1 MISIL
6 VWLVFGFIA
15 GSVAEWL
22 WPPAKPRSRFQT
34 IGIGIAGSVCGGL
47 VGSILTGSYYAPAGF
62 VLSVAGAVLCNYVCH
77 MLEEVQP

>member
-1 MISIL
+1 MFSIL
-6 VWLVFGFIA
+6 LWLVFGFIA

-34 IGIGIAGSVCGGL
+34 IGIGISGSVCGGL

-62 VLSVAGAVLCNYVCH
+62 ALSVAGAVLCNYVCH
-77 MLEEVQP
+77 MLEEVKP